1 MCAINSRHPGRE
13 GAPLP
18 STILGR
24 PLTTEERRVSQHGYS
39 RFCFVNGASYMCLG
53 ENVLILFA
61 ANLDAPNAVVS
72 LLGAMLFVGYAML
85 PLGVRE
91 TARKGA
97 ARSLADFWVARN
109 AAALLTAS
117 AALVAPFSAP
127 ASWVV
132 LLIGSLLFYGCRAA
146 GTVMGAPLVGDISSR
161 DEAPETFG
169 KSQALFNASAV
180 ATLAAITIMTA
191 HWHGTAVLAGIIVLG
206 SCLGV
211 TASHF
216 LRGIYETG
224 DVMVAAQRPLLPGI
238 RTVARNPDVRRLAV
252 AWTLLNL
259 STILLLPMSMLALK
273 RGCGFGDSVALVCAC
288 AQFGA
293 GAFASWTS
301 GPLCRRFGA
310 RAILVAIAA
319 GYMVVPL
326 MWLAIPPGGVAG
338 IAAGVALFLWL
349 GGLYTVMQNAT
360 PSYFL
365 VACPDKTEQVA
376 GSVGINLATGV
387 GAGLLGS
394 LLGSWL
400 VTAAGRWA
408 AAGCASRF
416 ADNIGVFRLYF
427 LLLLPLLAATLL
439 ATMRLRAKTYGASE

>member
-1 MCAINSRHPGRE
+1 MCRTP
-13 GAPLP
+13 P
-18 STILGR
+18 SILGR
-24 PLTTEERRVSQHGYS
+24 PLTPEERRASQRNYG

-61 ANLDAPNAVVS
+61 ANLGAPNAVVS

-109 AAALLTAS
+109 AAALFTAS
-117 AALVAPFSAP
+117 AALVACVSAT
-127 ASWVV
+127 ASWAV
-132 LLIGSLLFYGCRAA
+132 LLVGSLLFYGCRAA
-146 GTVMGAPLVGDISSR
+146 GTVMGTPLVGDISSP

-169 KSQALFNASAV
+169 RSQALFNASAV
-180 ATLAAITIMTA
+180 ATLAAITAVTA
-191 HWHGTAVLAGIIVLG
+191 RWHGTAVLAGIIAIG

-216 LRGIYETG
+216 MRGIRETG
-224 DVMVAAQRPLLPGI
+224 DVMLAARRPLLPGI
-238 RTVARNPDVRRLAV
+238 RAASRNPDVRRLAV

-259 STILLLPMSMLALK
+259 STIMMLPMSMLALK
-273 RGCGFGDSVALVCAC
+273 RGCGFGDSAALVCAC

-293 GAFASWTS
+293 GVFASWGS
-301 GPLCRRFGA
+301 GRLCRRFGA
-310 RAILVAIAA
+310 RAVLVAIAA
-319 GYMVVPL
+319 GYAVVPAF
-326 MWLAIPPGGVAG
+326 WLAMPSGGPAAV
-338 IAAGVALFLWL
+338 AAGVALFLWL
-349 GGLYTVMQNAT
+349 GGLYTVMQNAA

-387 GAGLLGS
+387 GSGLLGS
-394 LLGSWL
+394 FLGSWL
-400 VTAAGRWA
+400 VTVSGQWA
-408 AAGCASRF
+408 PQNSDATGLRVLLSGG
-416 ADNIGVFRLYF
+416 DIGPFRLYF
-427 LLLLPLLAATLL
+427 LLLLPLLVATILSTL
-439 ATMRLRAKTYGASE
+439 HLRKRK